1 MTPIRSLADLADA
14 LLDGI
19 VVLLSEPDRGLSESE
34 ALRAYAAGQA
44 MGVRR

>member
-1 MTPIRSLADLADA
+1 MTPICSLTDLRDA